1 MVVHTFNSN
10 IREAEAGGSLN
21 SKLAWALEWVP
32 GQLGLHREILS
43 QKTKRRKN
51 NTDTGEEIWGWRDLG
66 IGFFLWPSAIDQ
78 PEKE

>member
-32 GQLGLHREILS
+32 GQLGLHGETLFRKI
-43 QKTKRRKN
+43 KTTK
-51 NTDTGEEIWGWRDLG
+51 
-66 IGFFLWPSAIDQ
+66 
-78 PEKE
+78 